1 MNRRDRIREKIYARV
16 KVEDRGYK
24 VNGEVSPCHIW
35 QGRDSG
41 NGRGGGYPRMEI
53 DGGTVAVH
61 IAIFVN
67 ENGIIPPKKQIDH
80 LCRQRM
86 CCNEDHLE
94 MVTHKQN
101 QKRKLKN
108 VVEKLVPSV
117 VQPEQST

>member
-1 MNRRDRIREKIYARV
+1 MNRRDRIRHKIYQRI
-16 KVEDRGYK
+16 KVEDRGYE
-24 VNGEVSPCHIW
+24 VDGEISPCHIW

-61 IAIFVN
+61 ITIWVN

-86 CCNEDHLE
+86 CCNVDHLE

-101 QKRKLKN
+101 QKRRAEAN
-108 VVEKLVPSV
+108 VQ
-117 VQPEQST
+117 VQKEG